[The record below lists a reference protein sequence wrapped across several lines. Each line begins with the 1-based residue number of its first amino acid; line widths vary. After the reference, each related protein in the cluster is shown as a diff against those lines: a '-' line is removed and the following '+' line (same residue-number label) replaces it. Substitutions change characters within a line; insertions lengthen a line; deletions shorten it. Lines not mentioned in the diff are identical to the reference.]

1 MYHDTSS
8 AGGFVQRSGSQ
19 LQLDGKP
26 FYFVGANAYW
36 LIASSTDRSKVDTMM
51 AKAKGLGL
59 KVLRTWA
66 FNSRLPHDN
75 GRHGLAYDETQFRT
89 LDYVVHSARNHGIKL
104 ILALGN
110 LWPAYVGPENYLQIA
125 TGTAAGKT
133 VADFYS
139 DPAAQRLYASNID
152 TITARI
158 NSYSKIAYHDDDAI
172 MMWDV
177 LNEPRCPGCD
187 TAQLASH
194 QAWLASM
201 ASHAKAAAPKQLIS
215 PATEGYFLH
224 SNVQSNPGAG
234 ASCEGEDFP
243 TVSALAGFDVA
254 TAHIYYRQ
262 TESVPG
268 QALSFELV
276 GVQSKQQQNV
286 LFEWVTQQLIAS
298 KNAGGPLAGV
308 MFWEAGMGGVQ
319 DFGYAINM
327 RRSLQALPSPAL
339 PRNQSRRSLPQP
351 APTGH
356 TAKPHLDDATRD
368 GHNIDTF
375 ILDPHSLLD
384 AAGAGPLDTHLLTLS
399 DSTSGSPSTPDPLD
413 SKEAAP
419 VRLPRTGSGREGET
433 PVGAGRSRSTS
444 GSSTG
449 SDRAPTAKLPASAA
463 GGRAGSSPLPAQR
476 SSRRLADSLVGV
488 QEELDPFRRFEAR
501 RECAE
506 KMAAS
511 WVPAA
516 TPEAVDVGAYMT
528 SVSGKSTVDILR
540 HACQMVA

>member
-1 MYHDTSS
+1 
-8 AGGFVQRSGSQ
+8 
-19 LQLDGKP
+19 
-26 FYFVGANAYW
+26 
-36 LIASSTDRSKVDTMM
+36 
-51 AKAKGLGL
+51 
-59 KVLRTWA
+59 
-66 FNSRLPHDN
+66 
-75 GRHGLAYDETQFRT
+75 
-89 LDYVVHSARNHGIKL
+89 
-104 ILALGN
+104 
-110 LWPAYVGPENYLQIA
+110 
-125 TGTAAGKT
+125 
-133 VADFYS
+133 
-139 DPAAQRLYASNID
+139 
-152 TITARI
+152 
-158 NSYSKIAYHDDDAI
+158 
-172 MMWDV
+172 MWDV

-268 QALSFELV
+268 PGGFHWAPFSFERYMNWFAMYLPLHLGTGKPLIIEEFNVQASNV